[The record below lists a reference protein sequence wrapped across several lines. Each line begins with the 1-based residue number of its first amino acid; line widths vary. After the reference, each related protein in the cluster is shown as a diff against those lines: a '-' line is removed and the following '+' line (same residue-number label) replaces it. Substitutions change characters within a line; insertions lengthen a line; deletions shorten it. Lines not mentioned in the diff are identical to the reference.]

1 MADEDQIKYTTFT
14 GEDRNREN
22 FKKTYAGSTSRE
34 VDNIAKQTTTW
45 TKKGFRKTKGST
57 ILNIIN
63 TDTTKKLPTTWKS
76 DLNKSFNID
85 IDPNTTYWWND
96 KKVGAM
102 ADPNA
107 EKELVSTLENA
118 KLGSAVD
125 NIAKNIGIKMDLV
138 DDYAKQYNINPKVL
152 GGVLAR
158 GGAAWLDPVSEA
170 IEVAFGKIG
179 LGGIAQKWVKGEMY
193 GLAAAAIAGLITAG
207 GGILGQKAA
216 DTTGRAVMDLYIPGY
231 GDYIP
236 ELEEDYY
243 VDSLINGIEVAA
255 KGTELL
261 PSSMIAKA
269 SAPVVDPMKDKIRNV
284 IGAFK

>member
-1 MADEDQIKYTTFT
+1 MAEEDRIQYTTQT
-14 GEDRNREN
+14 GENRRDSFQN
-22 FKKTYAGSTSRE
+22 RGNVRTSRE
-34 VDNIAKQTTTW
+34 VDNVAK
-45 TKKGFRKTKGST
+45 F
-57 ILNIIN
+57 
-63 TDTTKKLPTTWKS
+63 TDWKS
-76 DLNKSFNID
+76 KRYAQVKGEEIIKNYNIENFKSSLNRSISLD
-85 IDPNTTYWWND
+85 IDPEEKYWFHRE
-96 KKVGAM
+96 KGRVGGLASL
-102 ADPNA
+102 NK
-107 EKELVSTLENA
+107 EKEIVKELENA
-118 KLGSAVD
+118 KLGSVVD

-170 IEVAFGKIG
+170 LEVSFGKIG
-179 LGGIAQKWVKGEMY
+179 LGGIAQKWIKGEMY
-193 GLAAAAIAGLITAG
+193 GLAAAAIAGLVTAG

-216 DTTGRAVMDLYIPGY
+216 DTTGRAVMDLYVPGY

-243 VDSLINGIEVAA
+243 VDSLIDGIEVAA

-269 SAPVVDPMKDKIRNV
+269 SAPVIDPMKDKIKNV